1 MKERELMKMEKQN
14 KQTASRNESPK
25 GFEHV
30 KGNIAKTNFQT
41 NQNVAPFQGYN
52 FFGTKPKWD

>member
-1 MKERELMKMEKQN
+1 MKMEKQS